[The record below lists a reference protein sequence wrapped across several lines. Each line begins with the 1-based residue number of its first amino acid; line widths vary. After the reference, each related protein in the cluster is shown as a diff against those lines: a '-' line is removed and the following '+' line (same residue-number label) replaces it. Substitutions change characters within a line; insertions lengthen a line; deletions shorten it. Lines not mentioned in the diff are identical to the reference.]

1 MDVLRQIQVQ
11 GVIQMEFISCIKNFP
26 KHCKT
31 ALQNIW
37 RNGVMSVSS
46 IFAVT
51 ITLVLIALI
60 GIIAINIQDMT
71 YSIEDN
77 LTIYVKMEQNLSDK
91 NAQKIQPEL
100 EKISGVKKVTFFTKE
115 QELNKIIDS
124 NQDEKTKKLYETFRK
139 NNPMG
144 AAYVIEV
151 TDTKQL
157 ETIQSQIEKI
167 ENVHEATYGGASTSS
182 LVTSLETVRNGGA
195 VFVAGLTIIALFM
208 IANTIKITITS
219 RQTEISIMRMVG
231 ASNWYI
237 RLPYMIEGVFIG
249 ILGAI
254 VPVLVVYFGYTA
266 LYGGAASILP
276 AMLALREPFPFIWQC
291 SGLLVALGS
300 GVGLIG
306 SFVSVRKFLK
316 F

>member
-1 MDVLRQIQVQ
+1 MDVLKQIQVQ
-11 GVIQMEFISCIKNFP
+11 EVIQMELISCIKNFP

-51 ITLVLIALI
+51 ITLVLIAVI
-60 GIIAINIQDMT
+60 GVVAINIQDMT
-71 YSIEDN
+71 YSIEKS
-77 LTIYVKMEQNLSDK
+77 LTVYVKIERELKDADAK
-91 NAQKIQPEL
+91 KIQPQI
-100 EKISGVKKVTFFTKE
+100 EKIAGVKKVTFSSKE
-115 QELNKIIDS
+115 DELNKMI
-124 NQDEKTKKLYETFRK
+124 EKQNEDGKKLYENFRK
-139 NNPMG
+139 NNPLG
-144 AAYVIEV
+144 AAYVVEV
-151 TDTKQL
+151 KDAKQL
-157 ETIQSQIEKI
+157 DTISTQIANI
-167 ENVHEATYGGASTSS
+167 EHVKDVESGGDSTNS
-182 LVTSLETVRNGGA
+182 LVNSLEAVRNGGA
-195 VFVAGLTIIALFM
+195 IFVAGLSIVALFM

-237 RLPYMIEGVFIG
+237 RLPYMLEGIFIG
-249 ILGAI
+249 IIGAI
-254 VPVLVVYFGYTA
+254 IPILIVYFGYTM
-266 LYGGAASILP
+266 LYESASGMLP
-276 AMLALREPFPFIWQC
+276 AILTLREPFPFIWQC
-291 SGLLVALGS
+291 SGLLVGLGS

>member
-1 MDVLRQIQVQ
+1 
-11 GVIQMEFISCIKNFP
+11 MEFISCVKNFP

-31 ALQNIW
+31 AFQNIW

-51 ITLVLIALI
+51 ITLILIAVI
-60 GIIAINIQDMT
+60 GVIAINIQDMT

-77 LTIYVKMEQNLSDK
+77 LTIYAKVDRELTDK
-91 NAQKIQPEL
+91 QAQKIQPQI
-100 EKISGVKKVTFFTKE
+100 EKIAGVKKVTFSSKAD
-115 QELNKIIDS
+115 ELDKMIAQ
-124 NQDEKTKKLYETFRK
+124 QDDDGKKLFETYRK
-139 NNPMG
+139 NNPLG
-144 AAYVIEV
+144 AAFVVEV
-151 TDTKQL
+151 KDAKH
-157 ETIQSQIEKI
+157 IDNVASQIGDI
-167 ENVHEATYGGASTSS
+167 EHINEPQSGGSSTNS
-182 LVTSLETVRNGGA
+182 LVNSLEAVRNGGA
-195 VFVAGLTIIALFM
+195 IFVVGLTVVALFM

-237 RLPYMIEGVFIG
+237 RLPYMLEGIFIG
-249 ILGAI
+249 IIGAI
-254 VPVLVVYFGYTA
+254 IPILVVYFGYNFF
-266 LYGGAASILP
+266 YESASTFLP
-276 AMLALREPFPFIWQC
+276 VMFSLREPYPFIWQC
-291 SGLLVALGS
+291 AGLLVGLGS

>member
-1 MDVLRQIQVQ
+1 MDVLRLMQVQ
-11 GVIQMEFISCIKNFP
+11 EVTQMEIISCIKNFP

-31 ALQNIW
+31 AFQNIW

-51 ITLVLIALI
+51 ITLILIAVI
-60 GIIAINIQDMT
+60 GIVAVNIQDMT

-77 LTIYVKMEQNLSDK
+77 LTIYVKMERGLSNEEAK
-91 NAQKIQPEL
+91 AIQPNI
-100 EKISGVKKVTFFTKE
+100 EKIEGIKKIDFSSKE
-115 QELNKIIDS
+115 QELDKLMETQNEDG
-124 NQDEKTKKLYETFRK
+124 KKLFESYRSA
-139 NNPMG
+139 PPLG
-144 AAYVIEV
+144 AAYYIEV
-151 TDTKQL
+151 NDTKQL
-157 ETIQSQIEKI
+157 ANISEKIGLI
-167 ENVHEATYGGASTSS
+167 ENVKEVNYGGSSTSS
-182 LVTSLETVRNGGA
+182 LVSTLETVRNGGA
-195 VFVAGLTIIALFM
+195 IFVAGLTIVALFM

-237 RLPYMIEGVFIG
+237 RLPYMLEGVFIG
-249 ILGAI
+249 IIGSIIPILI
-254 VPVLVVYFGYTA
+254 IYFGYTA
-266 LYGGAASILP
+266 IFSGAGGVLP
-276 AMLALREPFPFIWQC
+276 AMLSLREPFPFIWQC

>member
-1 MDVLRQIQVQ
+1 
-11 GVIQMEFISCIKNFP
+11 MELISCIKNFP

-31 ALQNIW
+31 AFQNIW

-51 ITLVLIALI
+51 ITLVLIAVI
-60 GIIAINIQDMT
+60 SVVAINIQDMT
-71 YSIEDN
+71 YSIEDS
-77 LTIYVKMEQNLSDK
+77 LTIYVKMDRNVKDADAKKL
-91 NAQKIQPEL
+91 QPTI
-100 EKISGVKKVTFFTKE
+100 EKIDGVKKATFSSKDE
-115 QELNKIIDS
+115 ELDKMIESQND
-124 NQDEKTKKLYETFRK
+124 DGKKLFESYRK
-139 NNPMG
+139 NNPLG
-144 AAYVIEV
+144 AAFVVEV
-151 TDTKQL
+151 KDAKQL
-157 ETIQSQIEKI
+157 DKVSKQIADLDHVNEV
-167 ENVHEATYGGASTSS
+167 NSGGSSTNS
-182 LVTSLETVRNGGA
+182 LVNTLETVRNGGA
-195 VFVAGLTIIALFM
+195 VFVVGLTVVALFM

-237 RLPYMIEGVFIG
+237 RLPYMLEGIFIG
-249 ILGAI
+249 VLGAI
-254 VPVLVVYFGYTA
+254 VPILVVYFGYNMV
-266 LYGGAASILP
+266 YQGAVGLLP
-276 AMLALREPFPFIWQC
+276 SMLSLREPFPFIWQC

>member
-1 MDVLRQIQVQ
+1 
-11 GVIQMEFISCIKNFP
+11 MEFISCVKNFP

-31 ALQNIW
+31 AFQNIW

-46 IFAVT
+46 VFAVT
-51 ITLVLIALI
+51 ITLVLIAVI

-71 YSIEDN
+71 LSIEES
-77 LTIYVKMEQNLSDK
+77 LTVYVKIDRELKDEDAK
-91 NAQKIQPEL
+91 KIQPAI
-100 EKISGVKKVTFFTKE
+100 EKIAGVKKATFSSKDN
-115 QELNKIIDS
+115 ELNKMLTQQNDTGK
-124 NQDEKTKKLYETFRK
+124 ELLETYRK
-139 NNPMG
+139 NNPLG
-144 AAYVIEV
+144 AAYVVEV
-151 TDTKQL
+151 TDAKQID
-157 ETIQSQIEKI
+157 TVADQIRTLN
-167 ENVHEATYGGASTSS
+167 NVNEVNSGGESTSS
-182 LVTSLETVRNGGA
+182 LVDSLEAVRNGGA
-195 VFVAGLTIIALFM
+195 IFVVGLTVIALFM

-237 RLPYMIEGVFIG
+237 RLPYMLEGIFIG
-249 ILGAI
+249 ILGSI
-254 VPVLVVYFGYTA
+254 IPGYTMV
-266 LYGGAASILP
+266 YNGAVGLLP
-276 AMLALREPFPFIWQC
+276 SMLALREPFPFIWQC